1 MNKRKEIEPYWFG
14 LVLCLE
20 KQPVLQV
27 CHLYQKKTNG
37 QNVLWSNGHLRFN
50 FQMICII

>member
-27 CHLYQKKTNG
+27 CHLYQKKKQMVKMYFG
-37 QNVLWSNGHLRFN
+37 Q
-50 FQMICII
+50 MDI